1 LKLVTPTETRFKRS
15 IKIGGL
21 PCNGGPPSFD
31 LNYRSLKDIYKG
43 GNCGSLRFLFY
54 YKFMNEKST
63 SDLFLEYHLKIEQF
77 LKIDEMNMKD
87 VQMALPSVR
96 HYWVG
101 RLIFHKQQIAKLKS
115 TKEKARKT
123 IREKIESE
131 SPITL
136 NNKTITDSIQNH
148 EIMLKIDEEIAN
160 HELLVEFLTK
170 VEANLRDSQYGLN
183 NLTKII
189 TLETT

>member
-1 LKLVTPTETRFKRS
+1 MS
-15 IKIGGL
+15 
-21 PCNGGPPSFD
+21 
-31 LNYRSLKDIYKG
+31 
-43 GNCGSLRFLFY
+43 
-54 YKFMNEKST
+54 EKT
-63 SDLFLEYHLKIEQF
+63 TADLFLEYHSKIEQF

-87 VQMALPSVR
+87 VQMSLPSVR

-101 RLIFHKQQIAKLKS
+101 RLIFHKQQINKLKT

-123 IREKIESE
+123 LREKIEAE
-131 SPITL
+131 SLVSL
-136 NNKTITDSIQNH
+136 NFKTITDSIQNH
-148 EIMLKIDEEIAN
+148 EVMIKIDEEITN